1 MEFPIIIEIVN
12 WLIFV
17 YACALF
23 ISYLLIAL
31 LSTSELKKYHSRNRY
46 SDFLK
51 MLSFQ
56 KLPSVSIIAP
66 AYNEEKTIVDNIN
79 CLLSLKYKDFEI
91 IIVNDGSKD
100 QTLNK
105 IIQYFD
111 LIKTDMAYESQII
124 TKNIRGIY
132 KSRNNAYNHLTIID
146 KENGGKADALNAGL
160 NYAHNELFL
169 AVDVDSILEP
179 DALLRMVKPFIEEI
193 KVKVI
198 ASGGVIRVANSCE
211 IENSRIIKVNFP
223 KNQWAKYQTIEYFR
237 AFTLGRMAWSRIN
250 GLLIISGAFGMF
262 DRETALAAGGYDTST
277 VGEDLELVVRMRRYM
292 HDIEKKKYKIAFIPD
307 PLCWTEVPESLKIL
321 SRQRN
326 RWTRGAI
333 ETIRKHMKM
342 AFNPKYGRIGMI
354 SFPYWIFF
362 EWLAPIIQFLG
373 IGYVI
378 LLTIFGLLDVKVF
391 LIMTLFVLSFA
402 VMYSFFSVLL
412 EAIYYNKY
420 KNVTYLGNLLLLSV
434 MEMFVYQPINMLF
447 SLSGNID
454 YFFKKKSRHSWGN
467 MTRKGFSGNTDQ
479 NSKQN

>member
-1 MEFPIIIEIVN
+1 
-12 WLIFV
+12 
-17 YACALF
+17 
-23 ISYLLIAL
+23 
-31 LSTSELKKYHSRNRY
+31 
-46 SDFLK
+46 
-51 MLSFQ
+51 
-56 KLPSVSIIAP
+56 
-66 AYNEEKTIVDNIN
+66 
-79 CLLSLKYKDFEI
+79 
-91 IIVNDGSKD
+91 
-100 QTLNK
+100 
-105 IIQYFD
+105 
-111 LIKTDMAYESQII
+111 
-124 TKNIRGIY
+124 
-132 KSRNNAYNHLTIID
+132 
-146 KENGGKADALNAGL
+146 
-160 NYAHNELFL
+160 
-169 AVDVDSILEP
+169 
-179 DALLRMVKPFIEEI
+179 
-193 KVKVI
+193 
-198 ASGGVIRVANSCE
+198 
-211 IENSRIIKVNFP
+211 
-223 KNQWAKYQTIEYFR
+223 
-237 AFTLGRMAWSRIN
+237 
-250 GLLIISGAFGMF
+250 LLIISGAFGMF
-262 DRETALAAGGYDTST
+262 DRQTALAAGGYDTST

-292 HDIEKKKYKIAFIPD
+292 HEVEKKKYKIAFIPD
-307 PLCWTEVPESLKIL
+307 PLCWTEVPESLKML

-420 KNVTYLGNLLLLSV
+420 KNVTYLGNILLLSV

-454 YFFKKKSRHSWGN
+454 YFFKKKSRHIWGN

>member
-1 MEFPIIIEIVN
+1 MEFPIIIEILN
-12 WLIFV
+12 WLIFA

-23 ISYLLIAL
+23 ISYVLISL
-31 LSTSELKKYHSRNRY
+31 LSTSELKKYHIRNRY

-51 MLSFQ
+51 ILSFQ

-66 AYNEEKTIVDNIN
+66 AHNEEKTIVENIN

-105 IIQYFD
+105 IIKYFD
-111 LIKTDMAYESQII
+111 LVKTNIFYESQIQ
-124 TKNIRGIY
+124 TKAVRGIY
-132 KSRNNAYNHLTIID
+132 KSRNKAYNHLTIID

-160 NYAHNELFL
+160 NYAHNDLFL

-179 DALLRMVKPFIEEI
+179 DALLRMVKPFMEET

-198 ASGGVIRVANSCE
+198 ASGGVVRVANSCE
-211 IENSRIIKVNFP
+211 IENGRIKKVNFP
-223 KNQWAKYQTIEYFR
+223 KNRWAKYQTIEYFR

-262 DRETALAAGGYDTST
+262 DRQTALAAGGYDTST

-292 HDIEKKKYKIAFIPD
+292 HEVEKKKYKIAFIPD
-307 PLCWTEVPESLKIL
+307 PLCWTEVPESIKIL

-333 ETIRKHMKM
+333 ETIRKHIKM
-342 AFNPKYGRIGMI
+342 AFNPKYGRIGLI

-378 LLTIFGLLDVKVF
+378 LLTIFGLLDLKVF

-420 KNVTYLGNLLLLSV
+420 KHVTYLANLLFLSV
-434 MEMFVYQPINMLF
+434 MEMFVYQPMNMIFAL
-447 SLSGNID
+447 LGNID
-454 YFFKKKSRHSWGN
+454 YFFKKKNRQNWGN
-467 MTRKGFSGNTDQ
+467 MTRKGFAGNSLQ
-479 NSKQN
+479 IEKQD